1 MTDQLALDDVL
12 NHNEEP
18 VAPEQEDGNLI
29 NDMVTTLANMD
40 ELLQKQHFAITQHE
54 ERINQLERYISYLL
68 LKDPEMGP
76 KMKAMA
82 DANNQSKNQG

>member
-18 VAPEQEDGNLI
+18 VAPEEGDLI
-29 NDMVTTLANMD
+29 NDMITSLGNMND
-40 ELLQKQHFAITQHE
+40 LLQKQHFAITQHE
-54 ERINQLERYISYLL
+54 ERINQLEKYISYLL

-82 DANNQSKNQG
+82 DANDKSKNQG

>member
-18 VAPEQEDGNLI
+18 VAPEQEGDLI

-54 ERINQLERYISYLL
+54 ERINQLEKYISYLL

-82 DANNQSKNQG
+82 DANDKSKNQG